1 VTARRRYVKKA
12 EAAVVAVRLDL
23 DTEGFVYQKWG
34 GPQTCKPGDWVVDN
48 GGDVYSVDREVFEAT
63 YREQSPGVYVKQSA
77 VWAEVAERAG
87 SIRTKEGVTHYEA
100 GAYLVYNDPEGE
112 DGWAV
117 TAEKFQ
123 AMYEPAP

>member
-1 VTARRRYVKKA
+1 MKKA
-12 EAAVVAVRLDL
+12 GSFVVAVQLDL

-34 GPQTCKPGDWVVDN
+34 GPQTCKAGDWIVNND
-48 GGDVYSVDREVFEAT
+48 GDVYSVDREVFAST
-63 YREQSPGVYVKQSA
+63 YRQYGPGVYIKTTP
-77 VWAEVAERAG
+77 VWAEVAERPG
-87 SIRTKEGVTHYEA
+87 SIRTKEGVTQYEA

-117 TAEKFQ
+117 TPESFE